1 MESLSGGEPRDEHKL
16 TNHNLF
22 RLGIRRVL
30 VMEVIE
36 INVNLFVGAVEM
48 SEVKGVL
55 RDRPSSVG

>member
-1 MESLSGGEPRDEHKL
+1 
-16 TNHNLF
+16 
-22 RLGIRRVL
+22 
-30 VMEVIE
+30 MEVIE